1 MIRISPQK
9 SSFCLELD
17 SIAPDKSI
25 SHRSAM
31 FALLCDKPSI
41 VYNYLQAK
49 DTLDTLNIA
58 KILGL
63 SVKSSIDSNGK
74 IMLKLTPPKEFIEPN
89 CVLDCGNAGTAMRLY
104 IGLLAGLAGS
114 QKYHQSQKSNKK
126 NGKNIN
132 DFGVNSAESVI
143 SQNSNGFYSV
153 LSGDRYLCARPM
165 NRVIKPLQN
174 IGATIFSRSGG
185 LAPLSIISKQ
195 LDGFSYTSEVA
206 SAQVKSAM
214 ILSALH
220 AKSSSTYIEPSLT
233 RAHTESMLLGMNAP
247 IKIENLNDTNA
258 NKNPNKQNPTTQN
271 LCKQNLV
278 KQNPATQ
285 SVETQNLSGRK
296 IHISPLERA
305 LEPLDFSVP
314 CDPSSAF
321 YFALAT
327 AITPNSEILL
337 KNVALNPTRIEAY
350 KVLEKMGAKVRYE
363 NVKTK
368 YEEVG
373 DIYVASGNLAG
384 VKVEENIAWLIDEL
398 PALSIAM
405 ALANGVS
412 EVKNAKELRVKE
424 SDRIKAV
431 LSNLNAL
438 GVEYEEKDD
447 GYVIYGGG
455 FFRHTKKLK
464 SSSDFALDS
473 SRTKSNNKKSSQTNK
488 IPQIHSFGDHRIAMS
503 FAIAGIITPLQIDD
517 ESCINISFPNF
528 LQILSQ
534 IANITT
540 T

>member
-1 MIRISPQK
+1 MIRISPAK

-17 SIAPDKSI
+17 SIATDKSI

-31 FALLCDKPSI
+31 FALLCDKTSI
-41 VYNYLQAK
+41 VRNYLQAE
-49 DTLDTLNIA
+49 DTLNTLNIA
-58 KILGL
+58 KALGL
-63 SVKSSIDSNGK
+63 GVESSTDSNGK
-74 IMLKLTPPKEFIEPN
+74 IVLKLTPPKEFIEPN

-114 QKYHQSQKSNKK
+114 KKSSKKYHHSQKSSQK
-126 NGKNIN
+126 NGKKNLT
-132 DFGVNSAESVI
+132 DFHTNNTDSAI
-143 SQNSNGFYSV
+143 SDDSSGFYAV

-195 LDGFSYTSEVA
+195 LDGFSYTSQIA
-206 SAQVKSAM
+206 SAQVKSAL

-220 AKSSSTYIEPSLT
+220 AKSESVYIEPTLT

-247 IKIENLNDTNA
+247 IKVENHTN
-258 NKNPNKQNPTTQN
+258 TTNN
-271 LCKQNLV
+271 LKKQNL
-278 KQNPATQ
+278 ATK
-285 SVETQNLSGRK
+285 ELATQNLSGRK
-296 IHISPLERA
+296 IHISPLEVA

-350 KVLEKMGAKVRYE
+350 KVLEKMGAKVHYE
-363 NVKTK
+363 NLKTQ
-368 YEEVG
+368 YEEIG

-431 LSNLNAL
+431 LENLAKL

-447 GYVIYGGG
+447 GYIIYGGG
-455 FFRHTKKLK
+455 FFSHTKNINPK
-464 SSSDFALDS
+464 DS
-473 SRTKSNNKKSSQTNK
+473 SKTKSNSAKSNPTTSLTKSK
-488 IPQIHSFGDHRIAMS
+488 IPQIKSFGDHRIAMS
-503 FAIAGIITPLQIDD
+503 FAIAGVITPLQIDD

-528 LQILSQ
+528 LQILSK
-534 IANITT
+534 IANITKS
-540 T
+540 

>member
-9 SSFCLELD
+9 SSFCLEID

-31 FALLCDKPSI
+31 FALLCDKPSV
-41 VYNYLQAK
+41 VYNYLQAQ
-49 DTLDTLNIA
+49 DTLNTLNIA
-58 KILGL
+58 KALGL
-63 SVKSSIDSNGK
+63 SVKSCTDSNGK
-74 IMLKLTPPKEFIEPN
+74 IMLKLTPPKDFIEPN

-114 QKYHQSQKSNKK
+114 KKYHQKNSQTNNKHILQDFDANSVDSAISN
-126 NGKNIN
+126 
-132 DFGVNSAESVI
+132 DSS
-143 SQNSNGFYSV
+143 GFYAV

-165 NRVIKPLQN
+165 NRVILPLQN

-195 LDGFSYTSEVA
+195 LDGFSYTSKIA
-206 SAQVKSAM
+206 SAQVKSAL

-220 AKSSSTYIEPSLT
+220 ARSESTYIEPTLT

-247 IKIENLNDTNA
+247 IKIENLSDTNT
-258 NKNPNKQNPTTQN
+258 NKNLAKQNHIIQN
-271 LCKQNLV
+271 L
-278 KQNPATQ
+278 A
-285 SVETQNLSGRK
+285 TQNLSGRK

-327 AITPNSEILL
+327 AITPHSEILL

-363 NVKTK
+363 NIKTQ
-368 YEEVG
+368 YEEIG

-431 LSNLNAL
+431 LCNLSAL

-455 FFRHTKKLK
+455 FFRHTKKLE
-464 SSSDFALDS
+464 SSIDFALDS
-473 SRTKSNNKKSSQTNK
+473 SNTKSNHKKSNLTNK
-488 IPQIHSFGDHRIAMS
+488 IPQIKSFGDHRIAMS

-540 T
+540 S